1 MKNSIK
7 KTIDAAI
14 DLAEQHDLNIQTLE
28 MNNKS
33 RWEFLD
39 SLLDISRHSPEE
51 VYISLNDYRGHGIK
65 SGHARL
71 KLEMVS
77 KCIAMLVI
85 LATFAAC
92 AARPIS
98 TSVAKGDIKFPNEQS
113 AKPYKVLIKDYNRKT
128 GDAEWIQW
136 DPWAINESYL
146 LNVKTNDRVDALFIA
161 LCGGDTLAK
170 LTVRGGYSREK
181 IKRDILLDGSTY
193 EFGSAPFN
201 QTAKR

>member
-7 KTIDAAI
+7 KTVDAAI
-14 DLAEQHDLNIQTLE
+14 DFAEQHDLKIKTLE
-28 MNNKS
+28 MNDESKK
-33 RWEFLD
+33 E
-39 SLLDISRHSPEE
+39 LLDMPGHKSAEWLFTLS
-51 VYISLNDYRGHGIK
+51 VYRWHIVGFCES
-65 SGHARL
+65 RL